1 MPRQP
6 STPRCT
12 LPPLLGDARGLEM
25 SPRREMVVVE
35 AGGGAS
41 AAPPGRR
48 LRKDRDI
55 YETFPG
61 AAAETAGFAGDHV
74 STSPHSYERSRSPVT
89 SGSPARAGRGS
100 SLRTPVSEGGGVPA
114 TPRPTGYP
122 QKADG
127 HQPPSSAPSGLA
139 GPTYMCTSLLPC
151 YTAQIL
157 LC

>member
-1 MPRQP
+1 
-6 STPRCT
+6 
-12 LPPLLGDARGLEM
+12 M